1 MFTEAEDLLQCVE
14 CCFQFGLYQRC
25 IELCQNPLI
34 VNLHQAHLFKAK
46 SLYRLYRW
54 EHNYLCRHYSL
65 LNQQIAEEKMNL
77 CYSKTGECIKLL
89 SILLD
94 NKAIDAEGSRMLDQA
109 MLDYIHKTNK
119 LDKLRRC
126 LLCRTR
132 KDLSRSHLWPKSFLK
147 RYSSLIADSTAAR
160 VFVSCASHSGMPKEK
175 SPGEVTYWMLC
186 GKCEQ
191 RLSQNGEDKFFKDIF
206 DVVNSSQQSLNVS
219 YGSWLY
225 DFSIGLLFRS
235 FVFFDITSDE
245 IYSVFLHCRDHL
257 LSLPVKYINTKDH
270 SKKLS
275 ADHDAKSVS
284 TKASGESDSDVHQAT
299 AKINTSSKK
308 ALPIFILVNPT
319 TVDFEHPRRSML
331 FRALSDAGSAKM
343 SLHILHSGKRDFS
356 GCFHFIVTRLGN
368 FNFLLKL
375 NASADYV
382 PPFET
387 TVNSLGGG
395 TLFVPDEKGRWNYIP
410 EGLWCAIDEI
420 AEVIEEATLRH
431 YTYKV
436 TSGTWKSPDS
446 PEMQQYPL
454 SSFRLKAPEDEK
466 ELHGLLEESS
476 NAAYAGFVSRFLQAG
491 QPSISFLPKEFKV
504 IQQHSYTHK
513 GHLELPQNHSILC
526 HLTLNFTKATLTTL
540 LVTYFNN
547 CFITPAFYVII
558 VERIQGVQV
567 AYGVHVKHSSEGM
580 TVGEPLIDM
589 SSVSDY
595 HKDRFCHYCS
605 VVKIVF
611 RYFFTLK
618 RVGRFETLI
627 QRVKCT
633 RCVHIVAS

>member
-1 MFTEAEDLLQCVE
+1 M
-14 CCFQFGLYQRC
+14 
-25 IELCQNPLI
+25 I
-34 VNLHQAHLFKAK
+34 VNLHQSHLLKAK
-46 SLYRLYRW
+46 SLYHLYRW

-65 LNQQIAEEKMNL
+65 LSQQVAEQKMKL
-77 CYSKTGECIKLL
+77 CYSKTGECIRLL

-94 NKAIDAEGSRMLDQA
+94 NKAVDADGSRMLDQA

-119 LDKLRRC
+119 LDKLKRC

-132 KDLSRSHLWPKSFLK
+132 SDLSRSHLWPKSFLK
-147 RYSSLIADSTAAR
+147 RYSSLLGSSAAAR

-206 DVVNSSQQSLNVS
+206 DVVNSSQQNHNIS
-219 YGSWLY
+219 YSSWLY

-235 FVFFDITSDE
+235 FVFFDVTSDE

-257 LSLPVKYINTKDH
+257 LSLPVKYVSVKDH
-270 SKKLS
+270 SKKSS
-275 ADHDAKSVS
+275 ADHDATSLS
-284 TKASGESDSDVHQAT
+284 TKTFRESDFDAHQAT
-299 AKINTSSKK
+299 SKINTYTTK

-319 TVDFEHPRRSML
+319 TVDFEHPRKSML
-331 FRALSDAGSAKM
+331 FRALTDAGSAKM
-343 SLHILHSGKRDFS
+343 SLHILHSGKLDFS
-356 GCFHFIVTRLGN
+356 GSFHFIVTRLGN

-382 PPFET
+382 PPFES
-387 TVNSLGGG
+387 TVNPSGGG
-395 TLFVPDEKGRWNYIP
+395 NLFVPDEKGKWDYIP
-410 EGLWCAIDEI
+410 EGLWCTIDEI

-436 TSGTWKSPDS
+436 TSGTWKSSDS

-454 SSFRLKAPEDEK
+454 STIRLKAPEDEK
-466 ELHGLLEESS
+466 ELHSLLEESS
-476 NAAYAGFVSRFLQAG
+476 NAAHAGFVSRFLEAG
-491 QPSISFLPKEFKV
+491 QPSINFLPNEFKV

-513 GHLELPQNHSILC
+513 GHLDLPQNHFILC
-526 HLTLNFTKATLTTL
+526 HLTLNFTKATLTVL
-540 LVTYFNN
+540 LVTYFNK
-547 CFITPAFYVII
+547 CFIAPAFYVII

-567 AYGVHVKHSSEGM
+567 AYGVHVKLSNGGII
-580 TVGEPLIDM
+580 VGDPLIDM

-595 HKDRFCHYCS
+595 HKDRFYHYCS
-605 VVKIVF
+605 VVEKVF
-611 RYFFTLK
+611 HYFFSLK
-618 RVGRFETLI
+618 RVENFETLI

-633 RCVHIVAS
+633 RYVGLYI